1 MHKKKKK
8 KTLKLP
14 SPSFALGPVPIHITS
29 FKHKIWTQRDM
40 AGRIMRRKAW
50 PRAGVHSLQDLMP
63 DDLRFSWCNNDRNK
77 VYNKCNMPESSPN
90 HPSSP
95 SLSVEKLSSTKP
107 VPGAKNVWGPLVEAI
122 DLSKQNI
129 HSSKTELSTLVGGWW
144 GC

>member
-1 MHKKKKK
+1 MQIHGTLKQIGFYLVKSLKYYETQFTIISGNMHKKKKK

-63 DDLRFSWCNNDRNK
+63 DDLRFS
-77 VYNKCNMPESSPN
+77 
-90 HPSSP
+90 
-95 SLSVEKLSSTKP
+95 
-107 VPGAKNVWGPLVEAI
+107 
-122 DLSKQNI
+122 
-129 HSSKTELSTLVGGWW
+129 
-144 GC
+144 